1 MACPYLNTCPS
12 PREVGTGPIYKRRY
26 CLNECTAC
34 ARYRLAGQMPAASI
48 PRWLRPTMMN
58 HAELLLEAWQQGR
71 SLPPSAFPGPAGPGN
86 TVRPSRIATRQV
98 ASEG

>member
-1 MACPYLNTCPS
+1 
-12 PREVGTGPIYKRRY
+12 
-26 CLNECTAC
+26 
-34 ARYRLAGQMPAASI
+34 MPAASI